1 MNSSIDIILIT
12 VAELVLTQL
21 LLFFLQM
28 LTWDGYFNYLGLT
41 IRQRSVLWIII

>member
-28 LTWDGYFNYLGLT
+28 LT
-41 IRQRSVLWIII
+41 